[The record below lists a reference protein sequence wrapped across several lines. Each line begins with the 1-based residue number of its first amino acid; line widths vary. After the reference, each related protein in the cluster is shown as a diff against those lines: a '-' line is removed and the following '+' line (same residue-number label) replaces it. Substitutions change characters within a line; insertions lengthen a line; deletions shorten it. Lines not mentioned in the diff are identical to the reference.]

1 MGVSVEEEPRGVV
14 VLTWEGRGPWHSDY
28 LTVRIHPL
36 LNTALFKLVF
46 FFLTTALIFLI
57 TVALAV
63 LVIKL
68 CEVVSWAI
76 QVCQG

>member
-1 MGVSVEEEPRGVV
+1 MGVGLASDPRGVV
-14 VLTWEGRGPWHSDY
+14 VVAWEGGGPWHADHLS
-28 LTVRIHPL
+28 LRIHPL

-68 CEVVSWAI
+68 CEVISWAI
-76 QVCQG
+76 QVL